1 MTKLNLIDVGKKLRE
16 MKKTVFTPQDMIMMF
31 GATKRAVNGFL
42 SYNSK
47 NNRII
52 KLKKSLYVLKDE
64 YASLYLIANK
74 AYSPSYISFE
84 TALSYHHLIP
94 ETVYSITSAT
104 TKTSR
109 DWVIGE
115 VYYLYRTIKQ
125 SAYFG
130 YEIKFA
136 EDNQI
141 RMATPE
147 KALADYLYFI
157 YLGKIKTWNDRLDTT
172 LVNKKKLKEYL
183 LLFSNKKFL
192 YFSKKY
198 IANL

>member
-1 MTKLNLIDVGKKLRE
+1 MTKLNLLDVRKKLVE
-16 MKKTVFTPQDMIMMF
+16 MKKTVFTPQDIILIF

-47 NNRII
+47 KNRII
-52 KLKKSLYVLKDE
+52 KLKKSLYALKDE
-64 YASLYLIANK
+64 YISPYLIANK

-84 TALSYHHLIP
+84 SAFSYHHLIP

-104 TKTSR
+104 SKTSR
-109 DWVIGE
+109 DLIINE
-115 VYYLYRTIKQ
+115 INYLYRTIKKE
-125 SAYFG
+125 AYTG
-130 YEIKFA
+130 YVLKVI

-141 RMATPE
+141 QIATPE

-157 YLGKIKTWNDRLDTT
+157 YLGKIKTWNDRLDIKSID
-172 LVNKKKLKEYL
+172 KKRLKECL

-192 YFSKKY
+192 NFSKKY
-198 IANL
+198 L